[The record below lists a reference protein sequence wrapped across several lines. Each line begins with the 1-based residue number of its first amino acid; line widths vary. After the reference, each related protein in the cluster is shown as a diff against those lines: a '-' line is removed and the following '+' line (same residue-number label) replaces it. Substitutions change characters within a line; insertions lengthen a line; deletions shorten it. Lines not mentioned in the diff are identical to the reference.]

1 MLLLFPEV
9 EMATMRVSMAMQT
22 QILELHRQ
30 GRSDRA
36 IARIIKRNRRTV
48 SRIIK
53 RGTAVIPGAVVADWS
68 KQMDWEK
75 IKLEVSRG
83 VQINILAREH
93 AGDKISYVQF
103 WREYKKRFPD
113 LPSVTMKLVHN
124 PGEKS
129 FFDYAEGINIINR
142 TTGEITKTS
151 LLCGVMAMSSKCY
164 GEFTLT
170 QKRDDLI
177 RSMENAFRF
186 FGGVTPY
193 VTLDNQKAAVD
204 QAHWYDP
211 DVNPGFIDFANHWG
225 FAVIPAR
232 PFRPRD
238 KASNESNIGVI
249 QRQFYQEVRDRTFYS
264 LAELNEV
271 FREYLKKL
279 NASVMKDWGV
289 SRNDRFEGEK
299 HLLKLCP
306 VNNWESCEWKTPK
319 VHADCHVQVLKKF
332 YSVPF
337 KHVGQEMRVRITS
350 KLVEIFDQ
358 DLNPIYAHVRLFGKE
373 THSTVESHYPE
384 HKLAL
389 TQYSVQVA
397 LRDALRIGPETTKL
411 VEELLK
417 SESPLRNLRRVQG
430 ILRLYQSSHVS
441 RAGLEH
447 GCKMGM
453 IFNKTQYGY
462 IKSAAQYFDKNGNR
476 PRLVGSAPIRE
487 TSSVYL
493 HNQLKME
500 ELQNDE

>member
-9 EMATMRVSMAMQT
+9 EMATMRVTVAVQT

-30 GRSDRA
+30 GRSERA
-36 IARIIKRNRRTV
+36 IARIMKRNRRTV

-53 RGTAVIPGAVVADWS
+53 RGTAVIPGAVTADWS
-68 KQMDWEK
+68 VQIDWKK

-93 AGDKISYVQF
+93 AGDRISYVQF
-103 WREYKKRFPD
+103 WREYNKRFPD
-113 LPSVTMKLVHN
+113 HPTVTMKLVHN

-129 FFDYAEGINIINR
+129 FFDYSEGINIINR
-142 TTGEITKTS
+142 STGEITKTS
-151 LLCGVMAMSSKCY
+151 LMCGVMAMSSKCY

-204 QAHWYDP
+204 KSHWYDP
-211 DVNPGFIDFANHWG
+211 DVNPEFTDFANHWG

-232 PFRPRD
+232 PVRPRD

-249 QRQFYQEVRDRTFYS
+249 QRQFYQEVRDRNFYS

-279 NASVMKDWGV
+279 NANIMKDWGV

-299 HLLKLCP
+299 HLLKPCP

-350 KLVEIFDQ
+350 KLIEIFDQ
-358 DLNPIYAHVRLFGKE
+358 DLNPIYAHVRLLGKE

-397 LRDALRIGPETTKL
+397 LREAERIGVETLKL
-411 VEELLK
+411 VEDLLK

-430 ILRLYQSSHVS
+430 ILRLYQSGHAS

-453 IFNKTQYGY
+453 LFNKTQYGY

-476 PRLVGSAPIRE
+476 LRLVGSAPIRE
-487 TSSVYL
+487 TGSVYL
-493 HNQLKME
+493 HNQQQME
-500 ELQNDE
+500 ELKNDE